1 MNMSFKG
8 EELYKGWLLVKKILK
23 MNMSFKGEELYKG
36 WLFAYVG
43 STYGNTKKNN
53 KKCYPNTMIGVNHD
67 TSRYVAKVSE
77 P

>member
-1 MNMSFKG
+1 
-8 EELYKGWLLVKKILK
+8 